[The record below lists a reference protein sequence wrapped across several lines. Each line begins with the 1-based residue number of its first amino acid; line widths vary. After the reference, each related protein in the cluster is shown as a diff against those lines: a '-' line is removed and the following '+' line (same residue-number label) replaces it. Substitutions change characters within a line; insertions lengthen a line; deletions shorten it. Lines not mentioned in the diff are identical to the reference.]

1 MLRDQSTKQALRL
14 SCLGVFVR
22 CITSYGMIV
31 SSNKVAPWLLLVF
44 SLPGKRASLRVSVWR
59 KLQRYGSL
67 PLGNSGY
74 LLPNDS
80 ANREKFEWLATTI
93 RESDGD
99 ASVVEVQAID
109 NYKGSQLAKRFSDA
123 RNNDYRELL
132 NAVRSA
138 LKKKRS
144 ADATRLRQ
152 RFQEIV
158 SIDFFGSPLRE
169 QVEKTLS
176 ALQQPR
182 SPAASS
188 TTNISKKAYR
198 NRTWVTRPRPGVDRV
213 MSAWLIRRFIDPKGK
228 FAFAKEDHKPNGAV
242 PFDMYDGGFGHHGED
257 CTFETLMKAFRIT
270 DKRVAVMAEMVHD
283 ADIFDEKFGR
293 REGFGIDEVM
303 KGWAQTNASDAELLD
318 RGMQL
323 AEGLYRSLQKK

>member
-1 MLRDQSTKQALRL
+1 MA
-14 SCLGVFVR
+14 
-22 CITSYGMIV
+22 V
-31 SSNKVAPWLLLVF
+31 SSNKAPWLLLAF

-93 RESDGD
+93 RESDGE
-99 ASVVEVQAID
+99 ASVLEVQTID
-109 NYKGSQLAKRFSDA
+109 NYKRSQLTKRFSDA
-123 RNNDYRELL
+123 RTNDYRDLL
-132 NAVRSA
+132 KAVRTA
-138 LKKKRS
+138 LKKRRP

-158 SIDFFGSPLRE
+158 SIDFFGSPLRGE
-169 QVEKTLS
+169 VERTLTT
-176 ALQQPR
+176 LQQPK
-182 SPAASS
+182 SLTATSS
-188 TTNISKKAYR
+188 EKVSRKAYS

-213 MSAWLIRRFIDPKGK
+213 MSAWLIRKFIDPKAK
-228 FAFAKEDHKPNGAV
+228 FAFAAEGHKPGGSV

-257 CTFETLMKAFRIT
+257 CTFETLMKAFRIA
-270 DKRVAVMAEMVHD
+270 DKRVSIMAEMVHD

-303 KGWAQTNASDAELLD
+303 KGWAQTNASDAELLE

-323 AEGLYRSLQKK
+323 AEGLYRSLQRKRE